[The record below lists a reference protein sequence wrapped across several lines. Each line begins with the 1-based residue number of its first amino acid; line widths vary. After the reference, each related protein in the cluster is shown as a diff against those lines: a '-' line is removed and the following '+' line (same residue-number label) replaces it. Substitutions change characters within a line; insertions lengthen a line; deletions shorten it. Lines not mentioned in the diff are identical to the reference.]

1 MQNVFFLPEY
11 AFLKIYESLSRAFC
25 ETSQGRIGQNFPGK
39 RGKLEAT
46 PDTLVL
52 SQVEFLMD

>member
-25 ETSQGRIGQNFPGK
+25 ETSQGRIDQKFPGK
-39 RGKLEAT
+39 REKLEAT

-52 SQVEFLMD
+52 AQGEFLMD